1 MFFLFFAYK
10 NNKKKEYMALF
21 LHFYFVLLSIFSQNV
36 MISDKNSLSLYPP
49 IIGVDQATVSC

>member
-21 LHFYFVLLSIFSQNV
+21 LHFYFVLLSIFFAKRN
-36 MISDKNSLSLYPP
+36 DF
-49 IIGVDQATVSC
+49 